1 MKIIIVSHGD
11 FANGILSAA
20 NMIVGDKDSVKTV
33 SLKPLDSPD
42 SLKERII
49 KNIADEDNDYII
61 FTDIPYGTP
70 YNVVCSL
77 TRDYKFEHF
86 SGINLAILLDAILSK
101 DTMSSNDF
109 IKKIENNI
117 NDYFMNPG
125 NILKD
130 IDNDSLCM
138 EDVFL

>member
-49 KNIADEDNDYII
+49 KNITDKDNDYII

>member
-49 KNIADEDNDYII
+49 KNITDKDNDYII

-101 DTMSSNDF
+101 DTMTSYDF

>member
-101 DTMSSNDF
+101 DTMTSNDF

>member
-70 YNVVCSL
+70 YNVDCSL

>member
-109 IKKIENNI
+109 IKKLRII
-117 NDYFMNPG
+117 
-125 NILKD
+125 
-130 IDNDSLCM
+130 
-138 EDVFL
+138 

>member
-20 NMIVGDKDSVKTV
+20 NMIVGDKGSVKTV
-33 SLKPLDSPD
+33 SLNPLDSPD

-49 KNIADEDNDYII
+49 KNITDKDNDYII